1 MSHTT
6 THLRSDSAATVGQQP
21 LSALQAPPSITAH
34 PLLKAL
40 PESTFLPAEL
50 LGILNHTY
58 FLHLLVTDP
67 AKVNIVHRECS
78 SQFTNIHGR

>member
-1 MSHTT
+1 MSSPAPHPQDN
-6 THLRSDSAATVGQQP
+6 SPGKQQ

-67 AKVNIVHRECS
+67 SKVELQAVVSHN
-78 SQFTNIHGR
+78 TMTDML

>member
-6 THLRSDSAATVGQQP
+6 THLHSDLAASVGQQP

-50 LGILNHTY
+50 LAILNHTY

-67 AKVNIVHRECS
+67 VKVNNVHRDRS
-78 SQFTNIHGR
+78 SQLTNFSGR